1 MDWRRHQ
8 DAATHRT
15 PATWG
20 HELKT
25 GILISVLIY
34 LFVLVVGVGWFLA
47 RREKHK
53 EGVEGEFALGG
64 RSLSTPVVAVTLAFS
79 VLGTAHIL
87 GVFELS
93 WTLGASAVWFSLA
106 HVILL
111 VVVCLSTGLWVR
123 RLGVSTVPQIL
134 ELLFGEKTRLLVC
147 CVMAGVV
154 AGLLTVETQG
164 LGILMATMTG
174 WSIRE
179 GAIAGGVLG
188 VLYVIFA
195 GMKEVGYLNVINA
208 VVKYGGLI
216 LATIFL
222 AMKLPGGNYESIRHF
237 YVDSNHAEMLSIY
250 GTPQIMAT
258 FALGTVVAV
267 LFSQGISQMLLQP
280 AMGARDENTIRKALW
295 IAAPVNGMFGVFA
308 VVIGLTARALPQFQ
322 ALGPKVAATT
332 MLIDLLPTWLAAL
345 LLASFLTAVLSTFA
359 MACLAPATLF
369 SVDIYRRLYRP
380 DASEAQIKAIT
391 RIAIVVLGMVA
402 ILVASSLPPILA
414 SVNWLFSWLV
424 PVFWVV
430 VFGLF
435 WKRSSTVAVT
445 TLITAWVVN
454 CAWSFT
460 DLPHWI
466 GAGDIPNAYI
476 TLGVTLAV
484 GVIGN
489 LFASGAQGY
498 FKSPEYQRRQQAV
511 AGAV

>member
-1 MDWRRHQ
+1 VPYVEGSAQKRNEGSGD
-8 DAATHRT
+8 
-15 PATWG
+15 
-20 HELKT
+20 LKT
-25 GILISVLIY
+25 GILITVLIY
-34 LFVLVVGVGWFLA
+34 LFVLVIGVGSWLA
-47 RREKHK
+47 RREKKTKHQA
-53 EGVEGEFALGG
+53 VEGEFALGG
-64 RSLSTPVVAVTLAFS
+64 RSLSTTVVAVTLAFS

-123 RLGVSTVPQIL
+123 RLGVSTVPEIL
-134 ELLFGEKTRLLVC
+134 ELLFGEKTRILVS

-174 WSIRE
+174 WSIRQ
-179 GAIAGGVLG
+179 GAIAGGFIG
-188 VLYVIFA
+188 ILYVILA

-222 AMKLPGGNYESIRHF
+222 AMKLPGGNYESIKH
-237 YVDSNHAEMLSIY
+237 YYIDGGHADFLSIF
-250 GTPQIMAT
+250 GTPQIMLT
-258 FALGTVVAV
+258 FALGTVIAV

-322 ALGPKVAATT
+322 ILGPKVAATT
-332 MLIDLLPTWLAAL
+332 MLITLLPTWLAAL

-369 SVDIYRRLYRP
+369 SVDIYKRLYRP
-380 DASEAQIKAIT
+380 DATEAQIRKMT
-391 RIAIVVLGMVA
+391 RIAIVVLGGVA
-402 ILVASSLPPILA
+402 IVVASSLPPILA

-435 WKRSSTVAVT
+435 WKRSASVAVT
-445 TLITAWVVN
+445 TLLTAWILN

-460 DLPHWI
+460 SLPSLV
-466 GAGDIPNAYI
+466 GLSQIPNAYI
-476 TLGVTLAV
+476 TLGCTLVV
-484 GVIGN
+484 GIVGN
-489 LFASGAQGY
+489 LMVQGKQAY
-498 FKSPEYQRRQQAV
+498 FRSEEYQTRRGIV
-511 AGAV
+511 ATAA

>member
-1 MDWRRHQ
+1 
-8 DAATHRT
+8 
-15 PATWG
+15 
-20 HELKT
+20 LKT
-25 GILISVLIY
+25 GILVAVLIY
-34 LFVLVVGVGWFLA
+34 LFVLVVGVGSFLA
-47 RREKHK
+47 RREKLSRHAA
-53 EGVEGEFALGG
+53 VEGEFALGG

-93 WTLGASAVWFSLA
+93 WTLGAAAVWFSLA

-123 RLGVSTVPQIL
+123 RLRVSTVPQIL
-134 ELLFGEKTRLLVC
+134 EILFGEKTRILVS

-179 GAIAGGVLG
+179 GAIAGGIIG
-188 VLYVIFA
+188 ILYVIFA

-208 VVKYGGLI
+208 IVKYGGLI

-222 AMKLPGGNYESIRHF
+222 ALRLPGGNFESIRHF
-237 YVDSNHAEMLSIY
+237 YVDSGHPEMLSIY

-258 FALGTVVAV
+258 FALGTIVAV

-308 VVIGLTARALPQFQ
+308 VVIGLTARALPQYQ

-332 MLIDLLPTWLAAL
+332 MLIDLLPAWLAAL

-369 SVDIYRRLYRP
+369 SVDIYKRLYRP
-380 DASEAQIKAIT
+380 DANEAQIKAAT
-391 RIAIVVLGMVA
+391 RIAIIVLGVVA

-435 WKRSSTVAVT
+435 WKRNATVTVA
-445 TLITAWVVN
+445 TLLSAWIVN

-460 DLPHWI
+460 ALPELF
-466 GAGDIPNAYI
+466 GGQGIPNAYI
-476 TLGVTLAV
+476 TLAITLVV
-484 GVIGN
+484 GVVGN
-489 LFASGAQGY
+489 AVTQGEQAY
-498 FKSPEYQRRQQAV
+498 FKSAEYRSRRDSLSAP
-511 AGAV
+511 G

>member
-1 MDWRRHQ
+1 
-8 DAATHRT
+8 
-15 PATWG
+15 
-20 HELKT
+20 LKT
-25 GILISVLIY
+25 GILVSVLIY

-47 RREKHK
+47 RHEKRSKH
-53 EGVEGEFALGG
+53 VATEGEFALGG

-134 ELLFGEKTRLLVC
+134 ELLYGEKTRLLVC

-179 GAIAGGVLG
+179 GAIAGGVIG
-188 VLYVIFA
+188 ILYVIFA

-222 AMKLPGGNYESIRHF
+222 AMRLPGGNYDSVKHF
-237 YVDSNHAEMLSIY
+237 YLDQGHAEMLSIY

-280 AMGARDENTIRKALW
+280 AMGAKNENTIRKALW

-308 VVIGLTARALPQFQ
+308 VVIGLTARSLPQYQ
-322 ALGPKVAATT
+322 VLGPKVAATT

-369 SVDIYRRLYRP
+369 SVDIYKRLYRP
-380 DASEAQIKAIT
+380 DASEAQVKAIT
-391 RIAIVVLGMVA
+391 RIAIIVLGVVA

-435 WKRSSTVAVT
+435 WKRSATVAVT
-445 TLITAWVVN
+445 TMVTAWVIN

-460 DLPHWI
+460 DLPTWV
-466 GAGDIPNAYI
+466 GAAGIPNAYI
-476 TLGVTLAV
+476 TLGVTLII
-484 GVIGN
+484 GVVGN
-489 LFASGAQGY
+489 LFANGEQAY
-498 FKSPEYQRRQQAV
+498 FRSADYRARQQ
-511 AGAV
+511 GALSAA

>member
-1 MDWRRHQ
+1 
-8 DAATHRT
+8 
-15 PATWG
+15 
-20 HELKT
+20 LKT
-25 GILISVLIY
+25 GILAAVLVY

-47 RREKHK
+47 RREKLSSRAA
-53 EGVEGEFALGG
+53 VEGEFALGG

-93 WTLGASAVWFSLA
+93 WTLGAAAVWFSLA

-134 ELLFGEKTRLLVC
+134 EILFGEKTRILVS

-188 VLYVIFA
+188 ILYVIFA

-208 VVKYGGLI
+208 LVKYGGLI

-222 AMKLPGGNYESIRHF
+222 ALRLPGGNYESIRHF
-237 YVDSNHAEMLSIY
+237 YVDSGHPEMLSIY

-258 FALGTVVAV
+258 FALGTIVAV

-332 MLIDLLPTWLAAL
+332 MLIDLLPAWLAAL

-369 SVDIYRRLYRP
+369 SVDIYKRLYRP
-380 DASEAQIKAIT
+380 NANEAQIKAVT
-391 RIAIVVLGMVA
+391 RIAIIVLGVVA

-435 WKRSSTVAVT
+435 WKRNATVTVA
-445 TLITAWVVN
+445 TLLSAWIIN

-460 DLPHWI
+460 ALPQLF
-466 GAGDIPNAYI
+466 GAQGIPNAYI
-476 TLGVTLAV
+476 TLAITLVV
-484 GVIGN
+484 GVVGN
-489 LFASGAQGY
+489 AVTHGERAY
-498 FKSPEYQRRQQAV
+498 FKSAEYRSRRDSLSA
-511 AGAV
+511 AG

>member
-1 MDWRRHQ
+1 V
-8 DAATHRT
+8 
-15 PATWG
+15 
-20 HELKT
+20 KI
-25 GILISVLIY
+25 GILFAVLAY
-34 LFVLVVGVGWFLA
+34 LFILVVGIGSWLA
-47 RREKHK
+47 RREQKK
-53 EGVEGEFALGG
+53 EAVEGEFALGG

-93 WTLGASAVWFSLA
+93 WTLGAAAVWFSLA

-123 RLGVSTVPQIL
+123 RLGVSTVPEIL
-134 ELLFGEKTRLLVC
+134 GLLFGDKTRTLVS

-154 AGLLTVETQG
+154 TGLLTLETQG
-164 LGILMATMTG
+164 LGILTATMTG
-174 WSIRE
+174 WPLRK
-179 GAIAGGVLG
+179 GAVVGGVIG
-188 VLYVIFA
+188 ILYVALA
-195 GMKEVGYLNVINA
+195 GMKEIGYLNVINA
-208 VVKYGGLI
+208 LVKYGGLI

-222 AMKLPGGNYESIRHF
+222 ALRLPGGDFSSVKAF
-237 YVDSNHAEMLSIY
+237 YVDAGHADMLSIF

-258 FALGTVVAV
+258 FALGTVIAV

-280 AMGARDENTIRKALW
+280 AMGARNENTIRKALW

-308 VVIGLTARALPQFQ
+308 VVIGLTAKSLPQFE

-332 MLIDLLPTWLAAL
+332 MLITLLPSWLAAL

-369 SVDIYRRLYRP
+369 SVDIYKRLYRP
-380 DASEAQIKAIT
+380 AAAELEIRRVT
-391 RIAIVVLGMVA
+391 RIVLVVLGGIA
-402 ILVASSLPPILA
+402 IGFASFLPPILA

-424 PVFWVV
+424 PVFWLV

-435 WKRSSTVAVT
+435 WKRSAEVACA
-445 TLITAWVVN
+445 TLLTAWVVN

-460 DLPHWI
+460 ALPAML
-466 GAGDIPNAYI
+466 GMSNVPNAYI
-476 TLGVTLAV
+476 TLAVTLII

-489 LFASGAQGY
+489 LLSSGPSGY
-498 FKSPEYQRRQQAV
+498 FYSPEYQLRRAS
-511 AGAV
+511 AAALSG